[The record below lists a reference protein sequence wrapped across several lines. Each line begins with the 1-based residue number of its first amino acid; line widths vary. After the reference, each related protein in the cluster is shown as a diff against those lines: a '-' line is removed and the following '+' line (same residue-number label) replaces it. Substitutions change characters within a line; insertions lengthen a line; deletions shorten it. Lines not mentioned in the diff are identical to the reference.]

1 MNRFILKQ
9 IFATE
14 NVSFCHHLLLIKAL
28 QKILGWRMGD
38 GSSLLAYLGLL
49 YEFEHKVNA
58 LLLKNDP

>member
-14 NVSFCHHLLLIKAL
+14 NASLCYHLLLIKAL

-38 GSSLLAYLGLL
+38 GSRLLAYLGLL

-58 LLLKNDP
+58 LLLKK